1 MALFYLSA
9 HESRKMVGGASG
21 KMQRLFTEKES
32 W

>member
-9 HESRKMVGGASG
+9 CESRKMVGGASG
-21 KMQRLFTEKES
+21 KMQGLFTEKES